1 MLTEKIRTDNIHLD
15 INLNKI
21 LSITMMLTY
30 QILTILMKV
39 KLLLYLKGQVR
50 QRFIIKIIQK
60 IHLDLDLL

>member
-1 MLTEKIRTDNIHLD
+1 
-15 INLNKI
+15 
-21 LSITMMLTY
+21 MMLTY